1 MTWTSTICVV
11 IMATYGRTL
20 CWKEKKHGP
29 EHRWGVCCR
38 GNIADHGHYRR
49 EAITGYAPRCG
60 RSVLRAIRCASRR
73 AGCSLVVLVR
83 CFSVQDAGAGS
94 YTWPERVLL
103 LDSVTTVVLIGNSR
117 STSSRGGVVSAF
129 RERFSCICDRW
140 GLYRFYR
147 AWKILSCGVLRLLEV
162 SVSTVLCHGS
172 L

>member
-20 CWKEKKHGP
+20 CWKKRNTVPNTG
-29 EHRWGVCCR
+29 GVFVCR
-38 GNIADHGHYRR
+38 CYIADHGHYRR
-49 EAITGYAPRCG
+49 EAIKGYTLGCG
-60 RSVLRAIRCASRR
+60 RSALRAIRCASCR

-83 CFSVQDAGAGS
+83 CFSVQDARS

-103 LDSVTTVVLIGNSR
+103 LDSVTTVVPIGNSR
-117 STSSRGGVVSAF
+117 STSSRGEVVSVF

-147 AWKILSCGVLRLLEV
+147 AWKILSCGVLGLLEV
-162 SVSTVLCHGS
+162 SVSAILCHGS